1 MHFHISTQDL
11 CDVVVEVDKATKSAQ
26 GKSKTRRNVVL
37 DDAESEED
45 DKEEARD
52 EIKSNIEDFAI
63 VDVE

>member
-1 MHFHISTQDL
+1 M
-11 CDVVVEVDKATKSAQ
+11 VEVDNATKSGQ

-37 DDAESEED
+37 DDTEIEED

>member
-1 MHFHISTQDL
+1 M
-11 CDVVVEVDKATKSAQ
+11 VEVDKATKSAQ